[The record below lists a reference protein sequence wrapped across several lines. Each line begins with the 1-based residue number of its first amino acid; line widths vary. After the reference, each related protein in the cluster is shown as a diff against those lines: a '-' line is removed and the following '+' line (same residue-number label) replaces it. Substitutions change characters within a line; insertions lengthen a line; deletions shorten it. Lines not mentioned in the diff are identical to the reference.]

1 MDGVHDMG
9 GMHGFGPVRTPGG
22 ELTHH
27 EAWETR
33 AQVVALLAG
42 AARRADIEAL
52 DPAVYL
58 SSSYYVRWLRTAEKT
73 LVESG
78 RIDAADLQRWRDA
91 FAADPDLAMPTASAP
106 SMVELIQTMGPHVHC
121 PVTAS
126 AFSVGDR
133 VRVRRMRPASHHRCP
148 RYLRGAAGEV
158 ERICGTDAHP
168 GDGRP
173 EPVYTVRF
181 TSTDL
186 FGPPDPD
193 RDAPPHRLYI
203 DLWERYLEAP

>member
-9 GMHGFGPVRTPGG
+9 GMHGFGPVRTPDGD
-22 ELTHH
+22 LTHH
-27 EAWETR
+27 EEWEPR

-78 RIDAADLQRWRDA
+78 RLDAADLRRWRDA
-91 FAADPDLAMPTASAP
+91 FATDPEREMPSASNPA
-106 SMVELIQTMGPHVHC
+106 MVEIIQTMGPHVHGA
-121 PVTAS
+121 VAAS
-126 AFSVGDR
+126 AFALGDA
-133 VRVRRMRPASHHRCP
+133 VRVRRMRPETHHRCP
-148 RYLRGAAGEV
+148 RYLRGAVGEV
-158 ERICGTDAHP
+158 ERICGADAHP
-168 GDGRP
+168 GDGGV

-181 TSTDL
+181 SSTEL
-186 FGPPDPD
+186 FGPPDD
-193 RDAPPHRLYI
+193 GPPHLLYI